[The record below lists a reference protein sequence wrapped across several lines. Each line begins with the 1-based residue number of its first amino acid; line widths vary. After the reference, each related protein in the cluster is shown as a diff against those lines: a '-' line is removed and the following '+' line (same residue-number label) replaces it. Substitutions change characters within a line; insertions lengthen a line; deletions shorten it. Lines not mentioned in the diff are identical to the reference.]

1 MNNTTNTKPAFFS
14 DALEGLY
21 FELNINSLSWF
32 GSKDEKEMT
41 LSHATDT
48 RIVKITIPRN
58 DPEYNATIE
67 ITKIKGKHTRKGEY
81 RASLYN
87 FTQCDD
93 TIEGIELPR
102 TIVRKA
108 EQVFDAI

>member
-1 MNNTTNTKPAFFS
+1 MNNTTNTKTTFS

-32 GSKDEKEMT
+32 GSKDENEIT

-67 ITKIKGKHTRKGEY
+67 ITKLKGKHCRKGEY
-81 RASLYN
+81 RTSLYH